1 VIVLTVIIKSYFCQP
16 ENLNRGK
23 KVNKVPKKTGSKNDS
38 AAAIT
43 LQSKP
48 KAEHLQEPVSEAKS
62 TANNL
67 EMPTTQTKPE
77 NSLSEQKEKVFRY
90 SDEELNEFRTLIMER
105 LEVAREELMF
115 LQGQM
120 LGKHPS
126 GEEDSSDLRLSL
138 EDGSGAMD
146 REQLSQLTSRQVM
159 YISNLEKALIRIHNK
174 TYGVCRETGKLIDK
188 ARLRAVPHA
197 TLSIEAKNAASKK

>member
-1 VIVLTVIIKSYFCQP
+1 M
-16 ENLNRGK
+16 
-23 KVNKVPKKTGSKNDS
+23 NKVPKKTSNKSDS
-38 AAAIT
+38 APAIN
-43 LQSKP
+43 K
-48 KAEHLQEPVSEAKS
+48 KS
-62 TANNL
+62 TKPAVINEEAVPEADGAVKISN
-67 EMPTTQTKPE
+67 MQTTQTKSDSNKEEP
-77 NSLSEQKEKVFRY
+77 KEKVFRY
-90 SDEELNEFRTLIMER
+90 SDEELNEFKTLIMDR

-174 TYGVCRETGKLIDK
+174 TYGICRETGKLIDK

-197 TLSIEAKNAASKK
+197 TLSIEAKKNAAKK

>member
-1 VIVLTVIIKSYFCQP
+1 MLTVIIKSYFCEP
-16 ENLNRGK
+16 EKLNRGK
-23 KVNKVPKKTGSKNDS
+23 KVNKVQKKTGSKTDS
-38 AAAIT
+38 ATAIT
-43 LQSKP
+43 QQSKP
-48 KAEHLQEPVSEAKS
+48 KADHLQEPVSEAISKS
-62 TANNL
+62 NNL
-67 EMPTTQTKPE
+67 QMPATQTKPE
-77 NSLSEQKEKVFRY
+77 NIQSEQKVFRY
-90 SDEELNEFRTLIMER
+90 SDEELNEFKTLIMER

>member
-1 VIVLTVIIKSYFCQP
+1 M
-16 ENLNRGK
+16 
-23 KVNKVPKKTGSKNDS
+23 NKVQKKAGSKTDS
-38 AAAIT
+38 ATAIT
-43 LQSKP
+43 QQSKL
-48 KAEHLQEPVSEAKS
+48 KADLLQEPVSETMSKS
-62 TANNL
+62 NKS
-67 EMPTTQTKPE
+67 EMPATQTKPE
-77 NSLSEQKEKVFRY
+77 NIQSEQREKVFRY
-90 SDEELNEFRTLIMER
+90 SDEELNEFKTLIMER

>member
-1 VIVLTVIIKSYFCQP
+1 M
-16 ENLNRGK
+16 
-23 KVNKVPKKTGSKNDS
+23 NKVQKKTGSKTDS
-38 AAAIT
+38 ATAIT
-43 LQSKP
+43 QQSKP
-48 KAEHLQEPVSEAKS
+48 KADHLQEPVSEAISKS
-62 TANNL
+62 NNL
-67 EMPTTQTKPE
+67 QMPATQTKPE
-77 NSLSEQKEKVFRY
+77 NIQSEQKVFRY
-90 SDEELNEFRTLIMER
+90 SDEELNEFKTLIMER